1 MSIDSS
7 FDTPE
12 HFEEE
17 SQKSP
22 ETLEREIDQQRSS
35 IGNIVDALEK
45 KMSPGQLV
53 DQALAYVKDNGGEFF
68 DNLGNNVKANPVPAV
83 LTTVGVLWMMM
94 GSNRTPSSSSSSSSG
109 SSVLGSVSERVGSV
123 AGSVGDSLGS
133 AKARV
138 AETVSHMKDKAS
150 HVKDKTTHLTGSVGD
165 TFSGSS
171 GSAHHVGQSLQET
184 QLRIKSSASQMIH
197 EQPLTLAALGIAVGA
212 VIGAVLPATEPEKRI
227 VNQARGKLRGASG
240 SSSASSASGTG
251 LGSATASGSTSGG
264 YSNQQGTARDGS
276 TGGASAA
283 ERPTSPGL
291 G

>member
-17 SQKSP
+17 SKKSP

-53 DQALAYVKDNGGEFF
+53 DQALGYVKDNGGEFF
-68 DNLGNNVKANPVPAV
+68 GNLGNNVKANPVPAV

-94 GSNRTPSSSSSSSSG
+94 GNNRPATGGSSNG
-109 SSVLGSVSERVGSV
+109 SSVLGSVTERAGSM
-123 AGSVGDSLGS
+123 AGSVSDSLGS

-138 AETVSHMKDKAS
+138 QETVSHMKDKAS
-150 HVKDKTTHLTGSVGD
+150 TIKDKTSHMTHNVRD

-171 GSAHHVGQSLQET
+171 GSSDSWQDADLTFQEK
-184 QLRIKSSASQMIH
+184 RGHMKSSTRQLVN
-197 EQPLTLAALGIAVGA
+197 EQPLTLAAMGIAVGA
-212 VIGAVLPATEPEKRI
+212 LIGAALPVTTKEQQI
-227 VNQARGKLRGASG
+227 VRQAREKLRGKSG
-240 SSSASSASGTG
+240 SLSSSSSPNPTSSSYSNLSGAEHDSNGTGASSAS
-251 LGSATASGSTSGG
+251 
-264 YSNQQGTARDGS
+264 
-276 TGGASAA
+276 

>member
-17 SQKSP
+17 SKKSP

-53 DQALAYVKDNGGEFF
+53 DQALGYVKDNGGEFF
-68 DNLGNNVKANPVPAV
+68 GNLGNNVKANPVPAV

-94 GSNRTPSSSSSSSSG
+94 GNNRPATGGSSNG
-109 SSVLGSVSERVGSV
+109 SSVLGSVTERAGSM
-123 AGSVGDSLGS
+123 AGSVSDSLGS

-138 AETVSHMKDKAS
+138 QETVSHMKDKAS
-150 HVKDKTTHLTGSVGD
+150 TIKDKTSHMTHNVRD

-171 GSAHHVGQSLQET
+171 GSSHSWQDADLTFQEK
-184 QLRIKSSASQMIH
+184 RGHMKSSTRQLVN
-197 EQPLTLAALGIAVGA
+197 EQPLTLAAMGIAVGA
-212 VIGAVLPATEPEKRI
+212 LIGAALPVTTKEQQI
-227 VNQARGKLRGASG
+227 VRQAREKLRGKSG
-240 SSSASSASGTG
+240 SLSSSSSPNPTSSSYSNLSGAEHDSNGTGASSAS
-251 LGSATASGSTSGG
+251 
-264 YSNQQGTARDGS
+264 
-276 TGGASAA
+276 

>member
-17 SQKSP
+17 SKKSP

-53 DQALAYVKDNGGEFF
+53 DQALGYVKDNGGEFF
-68 DNLGNNVKANPVPAV
+68 GNLGNNVKANPVPAV

-94 GSNRTPSSSSSSSSG
+94 GNNRPATGGSSSG
-109 SSVLGSVSERVGSV
+109 SSVLGSVTERAGSM
-123 AGSVGDSLGS
+123 AGSVSDSLGS

-138 AETVSHMKDKAS
+138 QETVSHMKDRTS
-150 HVKDKTTHLTGSVGD
+150 HMTHNVRD

-171 GSAHHVGQSLQET
+171 GSSDSWQDADLTFQEK
-184 QLRIKSSASQMIH
+184 REHMKSSTRQLVN
-197 EQPLTLAALGIAVGA
+197 EQPLTLAAMGIAVGA
-212 VIGAVLPATEPEKRI
+212 LIGAALPVTTKEQQI
-227 VNQARGKLRGASG
+227 VRQAREKLRGKSG
-240 SSSASSASGTG
+240 SLSSSSSPNPTSSSYSNLSGAEHDSNGTGASSAS
-251 LGSATASGSTSGG
+251 
-264 YSNQQGTARDGS
+264 
-276 TGGASAA
+276 

>member
-17 SQKSP
+17 SKKSP

-53 DQALAYVKDNGGEFF
+53 DQALGYVKDNGGEFF
-68 DNLGNNVKANPVPAV
+68 GNLGHNVKANPVPAV

-94 GSNRTPSSSSSSSSG
+94 GNNRPATGGSSSG
-109 SSVLGSVSERVGSV
+109 SSVLGSVTERAGSM
-123 AGSVGDSLGS
+123 AGSVSDSLGS

-138 AETVSHMKDKAS
+138 QETVSHMKDRTS
-150 HVKDKTTHLTGSVGD
+150 HMTHSVRD

-171 GSAHHVGQSLQET
+171 AWQDADLTFQEK
-184 QLRIKSSASQMIH
+184 REHMKSSTRQLVN
-197 EQPLTLAALGIAVGA
+197 EQPLTLAAMGIAVGA
-212 VIGAVLPATEPEKRI
+212 LIGAALPVTTKEKQLVSR
-227 VNQARGKLRGASG
+227 AREKLRGKSG
-240 SSSASSASGTG
+240 SLSSPSSSPPTSSSYSNLSGTEHDG
-251 LGSATASGSTSGG
+251 
-264 YSNQQGTARDGS
+264 NGT
-276 TGGASAA
+276 GASFAS

>member
-17 SQKSP
+17 SKKSP

-53 DQALAYVKDNGGEFF
+53 DQALGYVKDNGGEFF
-68 DNLGNNVKANPVPAV
+68 GNLGNNVKANPVPAV

-94 GSNRTPSSSSSSSSG
+94 GNNRPATGGSSSG
-109 SSVLGSVSERVGSV
+109 SSVLGSVTEHAGSM
-123 AGSVGDSLGS
+123 AGSVSDSLGS

-138 AETVSHMKDKAS
+138 QETVSHMKDRTS
-150 HVKDKTTHLTGSVGD
+150 HMTHSVRD

-171 GSAHHVGQSLQET
+171 GSSDSWQDADLTFQEK
-184 QLRIKSSASQMIH
+184 REHMKSSTRQLVN
-197 EQPLTLAALGIAVGA
+197 EQPLTLAAMGIAVGA
-212 VIGAVLPATEPEKRI
+212 LIGAALPVTTKEQQI
-227 VNQARGKLRGASG
+227 VRQAREKLRGKSG
-240 SSSASSASGTG
+240 SLSSPSSSPSTSSSYSNLSGREHDGNGTG
-251 LGSATASGSTSGG
+251 ASF
-264 YSNQQGTARDGS
+264 
-276 TGGASAA
+276 AS

>member
-17 SQKSP
+17 SKKSP

-53 DQALAYVKDNGGEFF
+53 DQALGYVKDNGGEFF
-68 DNLGNNVKANPVPAV
+68 GNLGNNVKANPVPAV

-94 GSNRTPSSSSSSSSG
+94 GNNRPATGGSSNG
-109 SSVLGSVSERVGSV
+109 SSVLSSVTERAGSMAGSVS
-123 AGSVGDSLGS
+123 DSLGS

-138 AETVSHMKDKAS
+138 QETVSHMKERTS
-150 HVKDKTTHLTGSVGD
+150 HMTHSVRD

-171 GSAHHVGQSLQET
+171 GSSDSWQDADLTFQEK
-184 QLRIKSSASQMIH
+184 REHMKSSTRQLVN
-197 EQPLTLAALGIAVGA
+197 EQPLTLAAMGIAVGA
-212 VIGAVLPATEPEKRI
+212 LIGAALPVTTKEQQI
-227 VNQARGKLRGASG
+227 VRQAREKLRGKSG
-240 SSSASSASGTG
+240 SLSSPSSSPSTSSSYSNLSGREHDGNGTG
-251 LGSATASGSTSGG
+251 ASF
-264 YSNQQGTARDGS
+264 
-276 TGGASAA
+276 AS

>member
-17 SQKSP
+17 SKKSP

-53 DQALAYVKDNGGEFF
+53 DQALGYVKDNGGEFF
-68 DNLGNNVKANPVPAV
+68 GNLGNNVKANPVPAV

-94 GSNRTPSSSSSSSSG
+94 SNNRPATGGSSNG
-109 SSVLGSVSERVGSV
+109 SSVLGSVTERAGSM
-123 AGSVGDSLGS
+123 AGSVSDSLGS

-138 AETVSHMKDKAS
+138 QETVSHMKDKAS
-150 HVKDKTTHLTGSVGD
+150 TFKDKTSHMTHSVRD

-171 GSAHHVGQSLQET
+171 GSSDSWQDADLTFQEK
-184 QLRIKSSASQMIH
+184 REHMKSSTRQLVN
-197 EQPLTLAALGIAVGA
+197 EQPLTLAAMGIAVGA
-212 VIGAVLPATEPEKRI
+212 LIGAALPVTTKEKQI
-227 VNQARGKLRGASG
+227 VGRAREKLRSKSGSVSSPSSSPRTSSTYSNLSGTEHDGNGTGASF
-240 SSSASSASGTG
+240 AS
-251 LGSATASGSTSGG
+251 
-264 YSNQQGTARDGS
+264 
-276 TGGASAA
+276 